1 MIISNGSMNRL
12 AGLLF
17 FCAAV
22 GLVTGCDDSAS
33 TQPAPSATPPAEDQL
48 LFSSGRTG
56 HSQLYTIAAN
66 GASGTLVRLLES
78 DGDALDAVWSPD
90 GTRIA
95 FTMKRG
101 DAHTIYWIEASGE
114 TVTPREVTSLEDNQ
128 AYPSWSPDGQRI
140 LFTSDRYENIDVSRL
155 AVDGAPD
162 SRVDLTDVKYPGD
175 ETDEDFDEAN
185 WDACWSPDGLRMAF
199 TSNRDDDWN
208 IYTAST
214 EARVNPRDHVKITD
228 HPAGDW
234 DPAYSPD
241 GEWLAF
247 VSDRDGNPNIFVVSV
262 SGDPVT
268 LRRLTTSPHVDADP
282 AWSPDG
288 EWIAYTAYP
297 DGRSAIYVI
306 AANGDPSTNQRVVA
320 DPAGCWAP
328 QWRPRP

>member
-17 FCAAV
+17 FSAAV

-48 LFSSGRTG
+48 LFSSERTG

-114 TVTPREVTSLEDNQ
+114 TVTPRAVTSLEDNQ

-175 ETDEDFDEAN
+175 ETR
-185 WDACWSPDGLRMAF
+185 SPSKSFR
-199 TSNRDDDWN
+199 
-208 IYTAST
+208 
-214 EARVNPRDHVKITD
+214 
-228 HPAGDW
+228 
-234 DPAYSPD
+234 
-241 GEWLAF
+241 
-247 VSDRDGNPNIFVVSV
+247 
-262 SGDPVT
+262 
-268 LRRLTTSPHVDADP
+268 
-282 AWSPDG
+282 
-288 EWIAYTAYP
+288 
-297 DGRSAIYVI
+297 
-306 AANGDPSTNQRVVA
+306 
-320 DPAGCWAP
+320 
-328 QWRPRP
+328 WRPASAAVRCGEP